1 MVEQR
6 IVWLSRHLKRLPVS
20 NVRNMI
26 NNTDKQNKWSCSKL
40 TLMESRAEY
49 GTHTPTKKE
58 AKYFP
63 SPDKETEE
71 QYHKNFQ
78 FLECFQC
85 SSLKA
90 I

>member
-1 MVEQR
+1 MA
-6 IVWLSRHLKRLPVS
+6 
-20 NVRNMI
+20 
-26 NNTDKQNKWSCSKL
+26 SK
-40 TLMESRAEY
+40 AEY
-49 GTHTPTKKE
+49 EVHTPTKKE

-63 SPDKETEE
+63 SPGKKAEE
-71 QYHKNFQ
+71 QYHKNIQ

>member
-1 MVEQR
+1 
-6 IVWLSRHLKRLPVS
+6 
-20 NVRNMI
+20 
-26 NNTDKQNKWSCSKL
+26 
-40 TLMESRAEY
+40 MESRAEY

-85 SSLKA
+85 SSLNA